1 MGYGYSYDYMC
12 WDDWSWTYYSCDYD
26 TYYGYDDWY
35 WCYDSWYG
43 DYECSYDEYWYGY
56 SYDYM
61 CWDYWSWTY
70 YSCDYDSYYYD
81 DYYYDDWS
89 WWAKNK
95 NGVQTETEGKKEPE
109 YAYASYGHLAKKAE
123 KTQEPEYA
131 YASYGHFAKDKTSN
145 EMFGGSYEVS
155 DCMTWFNPTPC
166 LAKKA
171 ALAKKSTNADKD
183 YWSAFANMDQ
193 GYNGGHSTSS
203 TFGGFAK
210 KAQKAEKKTADK
222 KAGPAP
228 HPKMMAKKATA
239 AKTADKKAGPAPHA
253 KMMAKRNASK
263 KIHEPTK
270 FAKKAKAPTNKL
282 VKKALSKNMKAQKKI
297 K

>member
-1 MGYGYSYDYMC
+1 MG
-12 WDDWSWTYYSCDYD
+12 
-26 TYYGYDDWY
+26 
-35 WCYDSWYG
+35 
-43 DYECSYDEYWYGY
+43 
-56 SYDYM
+56 
-61 CWDYWSWTY
+61 
-70 YSCDYDSYYYD
+70 
-81 DYYYDDWS
+81 
-89 WWAKNK
+89 
-95 NGVQTETEGKKEPE
+95 
-109 YAYASYGHLAKKAE
+109 
-123 KTQEPEYA
+123 
-131 YASYGHFAKDKTSN
+131 DKTSN

-228 HPKMMAKKATA
+228 HPKMMAKKNT
-239 AKTADKKAGPAPHA
+239 
-253 KMMAKRNASK
+253 SK